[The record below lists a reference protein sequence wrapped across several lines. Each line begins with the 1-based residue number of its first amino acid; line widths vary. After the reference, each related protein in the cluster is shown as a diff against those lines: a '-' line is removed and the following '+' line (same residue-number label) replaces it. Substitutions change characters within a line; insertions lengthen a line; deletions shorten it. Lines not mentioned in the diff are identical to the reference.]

1 MNLCQRC
8 KLDAENIVHGHLSMS
23 VVPDE
28 KCETW
33 AHKELRLTYIGL
45 AALSEQQ
52 RATQEAYERLL
63 RKVSSE

>member
-33 AHKELRLTYIGL
+33 AHKELNNIRLGYRVENSI
-45 AALSEQQ
+45 
-52 RATQEAYERLL
+52 RWL
-63 RKVSSE
+63 RRGKEWEVVED